1 MHKTTVDKVGV
12 KEVKLKCSGG
22 DKKMVTC
29 MLLAASN
36 GRKARP
42 TVVFKGKGKSKEDK
56 VLAIRT
62 DALILYS
69 SNAWMQTPTTVR
81 CLCFCLCVI
90 LSLSP
95 FLS

>member
-42 TVVFKGKGKSKEDK
+42 TVVFKGKGKSKQDK
-56 VLAIRT
+56 VLVTRT
-62 DALILYS
+62 DVQLGLHQLLQKTRILPDFPRKLFSLIRIY
-69 SNAWMQTPTTVR
+69 R
-81 CLCFCLCVI
+81 
-90 LSLSP
+90 
-95 FLS
+95 